1 MTFVPGSQGAEAREQ
16 GGIGPSAPALS
27 RSLAQHIWLTPVAV
41 VSGAIASSAI
51 ATDNSQLSVAMA
63 VLLALA
69 WMVIWSVVA
78 GMNWTPALTSWRG
91 WTKGLPIR
99 AVPYTQLGSD
109 AAKAAAATGQFRTWL
124 NEAFLPQHGIAAGAV
139 LAAVVIAI
147 VLAAALGAQAV
158 LLTILAMCLTQIAA
172 VASRGAG
179 SPHAILRGLMTVGL
193 PLALGYAA
201 FAPLTLEL
209 AATAVGLSVA
219 FAGVVD
225 GRAPLRHIGY
235 GIVLACM
242 LVARQPIGAFL
253 VAVLWAAQ
261 AFAQPARGNSAG
273 ASAGGRGW
281 LVVSMLAAAVAFTQ

>member
-1 MTFVPGSQGAEAREQ
+1 MTLLTGSGGAEEQ
-16 GGIGPSAPALS
+16 GSTNASAPLHLRSTAL
-27 RSLAQHIWLTPVAV
+27 RAWLTPVAV
-41 VSGAIASSAI
+41 VSGAIAASAI
-51 ATDNSQLSVAMA
+51 ATDNWLLSLAMA

-78 GMNWTPALTSWRG
+78 GTNWTPALASWRS
-91 WTKGLPIR
+91 WTKGLPMQ
-99 AVPYTQLGSD
+99 AVPYTQPGSD
-109 AAKAAAATGQFRTWL
+109 AAKAAAATGQFRAWL
-124 NEAFLPQHGIAAGAV
+124 AEAFLPQHGIAVGAV

-158 LLTILAMCLTQIAA
+158 LLAILAMCLTQIAV
-172 VASRGAG
+172 VAGRGAG
-179 SPHAILRGLMTVGL
+179 SPNAILRGLMTIGL

-209 AATAVGLSVA
+209 AAAAVGLSVA
-219 FAGVVD
+219 FAGIVD
-225 GRAPLRHIGY
+225 SRAPLRHIGY

-261 AFAQPARGNSAG
+261 AFAQPARGTG
-273 ASAGGRGW
+273 AGGIGW

>member
-1 MTFVPGSQGAEAREQ
+1 
-16 GGIGPSAPALS
+16 
-27 RSLAQHIWLTPVAV
+27 
-41 VSGAIASSAI
+41 
-51 ATDNSQLSVAMA
+51 MA

-78 GMNWTPALTSWRG
+78 GTNWTPALASWRS
-91 WTKGLPIR
+91 WTKGLPMQ
-99 AVPYTQLGSD
+99 AVPYTQPGSD
-109 AAKAAAATGQFRTWL
+109 AAKAAAATGQFRAWL
-124 NEAFLPQHGIAAGAV
+124 AEAFLPQHGIAVGAV

-158 LLTILAMCLTQIAA
+158 LLAILAMCLTQIAV
-172 VASRGAG
+172 VAGRGAG
-179 SPHAILRGLMTVGL
+179 SPNAILRGLMTIGL

-209 AATAVGLSVA
+209 AAAAVGLSVA
-219 FAGVVD
+219 FAGIVD
-225 GRAPLRHIGY
+225 SRVPLRHIGY

-242 LVARQPIGAFL
+242 LIARQPIGAFL

-261 AFAQPARGNSAG
+261 TFTRPMRG
-273 ASAGGRGW
+273 GGMGW